1 MKIKMVDIAGNLS
14 FVRDKISQAC
24 SRRPS
29 ELGNVIPRLVA
40 VSKTKPPNL
49 VIDAYDAGQQHF
61 GENYVNELI
70 EKAGHPDILK
80 RNIRWHF
87 IGHLQRNKVNK
98 VLAVPNLWVV
108 ETVDSNKLA
117 TALDIAW
124 PKFRRSDD
132 SKLNIMVQVNTSK
145 EEEKSG
151 CEPAEASSLVKHV
164 LENCKNLNFLGI
176 MTIGAYGYDPASG
189 PNPDFLSLRQCR
201 EEICKELSLDKE
213 QVELSMGMSTD
224 FEHAIE
230 LGSTNVRVGSLLFGE
245 RPPKH

>member
-145 EEEKSG
+145 EEE
-151 CEPAEASSLVKHV
+151 
-164 LENCKNLNFLGI
+164 NCKNLNFLGI